1 MLGLVLHCV
10 NEVMNLS
17 WYLCGA
23 VEMSL
28 LGGGGGRKRMVFK
41 TLCFS
46 VAAISF
52 FLKTKNLKMGQKQ

>member
-28 LGGGGGRKRMVFK
+28 LGGGGGSEWFSKHCAFQLLPFPFSLKRR
-41 TLCFS
+41 
-46 VAAISF
+46 I
-52 FLKTKNLKMGQKQ
+52 